1 MFADKLNIPLF
12 ASMRFSDFASRFSF
26 FKELGVFPELYF
38 DAEEVEDLK
47 LDNIREIAGAISYAK
62 MLVTVHAPFWDLS
75 LGSTDR
81 EIRKLSLKR
90 MTAALNI
97 ANTLKAQNV
106 VFHSGYNE
114 TSFLAK
120 GRGEWIKNICDS
132 IGGIIEYAKSF
143 GISLAIENVY
153 DRTPEMIMQIV
164 ESFSKRELDICFDTG
179 HFNVFAKSPLEEWID
194 AFAPS
199 LREVHLHSNFGR
211 EDEHLAL
218 DDGNIDFDRLLGRL
232 ADKRANPIITI
243 ENKKNDYLARSVKM
257 LRSERFFRLLN
268 NFRPQYKNA

>member
-1 MFADKLNIPLF
+1 MFTDKLNIPVF
-12 ASMRFSDFASRFSF
+12 ASMKFQDFASRFSF
-26 FKELGVFPELYF
+26 FKEMGVFPEIYF
-38 DAEEVEDLK
+38 DADEVENIR
-47 LDNIREIAGAISYAK
+47 LDNVREIAGAVSNAG

-81 EIRKLSLKR
+81 EIRRLSLKR

-97 ANTLKAQNV
+97 ANTLNAQNM

-114 TSFLAK
+114 TSFLPR

-143 GISLAIENVY
+143 GISLSIENVY
-153 DRTPEMIMQIV
+153 DKSPDIIMEIV
-164 ESFSKRELDICFDTG
+164 ESFSKRELNICFDTG
-179 HFNVFAKSPLEEWID
+179 HFNVFASSPLEEWID
-194 AFAPS
+194 AFAPHM
-199 LREVHLHSNFGR
+199 REVHLHSNFGR

-232 ADKRANPIITI
+232 AEKRADPIITI

-268 NFRPQYKNA
+268 NFRARFKNA